1 MAKQFITLFSIED
14 LRSKKMK
21 IQYFEDTDTLYITFS
36 NKYPTETRELDE
48 NTLLDFDKDGQ
59 LCGMTIEHA
68 KERVGIPEVKYE
80 KIPA

>member
-1 MAKQFITLFSIED
+1 
-14 LRSKKMK
+14 MK

-36 NKYPTETRELDE
+36 QKSPTETREIDE
-48 NTLLDFDKDGQ
+48 NTLLDLDEGGQ

-68 KERVGIPEVKYE
+68 KDRVGIPEVKYE

>member
-1 MAKQFITLFSIED
+1 
-14 LRSKKMK
+14 MK

-36 NKYPTETRELDE
+36 HNIPTETKEIDE
-48 NTLLDFDKDGQ
+48 DTLLDLDQNGQ

-68 KERVGIPEVKYE
+68 KNRVGIPEIKYE